1 MDSGPQE
8 NHLKNENP
16 SKTDSDTQSDLND
29 LRSISF
35 SSTSSTEEELM
46 VKAGWLRKKSTHII
60 KRWQWRYFVLKDHVL
75 FYYNTDSDQQ
85 PRATINFNQITVDIN
100 VINPENPEELNIKPL
115 GSKRVFRLKGNTAG
129 EIKEWVEALK
139 KHIKTSEGFKE
150 QKYMV
155 TIKKEF
161 WRYPRI
167 SNDRFEEIVQTGDI
181 LLFRSKAI
189 PAKMQRA
196 ITGSKYDHVALLL
209 KLQDE
214 QVALLESTSQTG
226 VQVLLWEDFMRY
238 QWHLLY
244 TRLVYRKLNI
254 ERTDQFLEKT
264 AEFIQEVSGKKYRLA
279 KAIFKKSKGLD
290 PGSEEGYF
298 CSELVAAAYKKLKLI
313 EEKVHPSRVWPGN
326 FSTEKPV
333 ELIGCSLGPEVL
345 IDFELGFEE

>member
-1 MDSGPQE
+1 MDSDPQIGTSKEE
-8 NHLKNENP
+8 NFV
-16 SKTDSDTQSDLND
+16 KTDSDTQSDLND

-35 SSTSSTEEELM
+35 SSSSSGEEDLI
-46 VKAGWLRKKSTHII
+46 VKAGWLRKKSTHLI

-75 FYYNTDSDQQ
+75 FYYNNDHDQQ

-100 VINPENPEELNIKPL
+100 VDNPETPQELVLKPL

-129 EIKEWVEALK
+129 EIKEWVDALK
-139 KHIKTSEGFKE
+139 KHIKTSEGFKQ

-167 SNDRFEEIVQTGDI
+167 SHDRFRDIVQTGDV
-181 LLFRSKAI
+181 LLFRSKSI

-196 ITGSKYDHVALLL
+196 VTGSKYDHVAFLL

-254 ERTDQFLEKT
+254 ERTDQFLDST
-264 AEFIQEVSGKKYRLA
+264 AEFLTEVSGKKYRLA
-279 KAIFKKSKGLD
+279 KAIFKKSKGLE

-298 CSELVAAAYKKLKLI
+298 CSELVACAYKKLNLLGDKI
-313 EEKVHPSRVWPGN
+313 HPSRIWPGN
-326 FSTEKPV
+326 FSTEKPL
-333 ELIGCSLGPEVL
+333 ELTGCSLGPEIL